1 MVLGREI
8 EMLWVISPVEEVAKA
23 LFSCLRFPS
32 PGHYK
37 LLFHLSCILVVFW
50 FIAVVAARGSY
61 VGHFKPCI
69 FIHEFEITL
78 HIQNY
83 VV

>member
-1 MVLGREI
+1 MVLGTKV
-8 EMLWVISPVEEVAKA
+8 EMLWVIPCGGGCKGVLFLVTFSFSSPLQIIVV
-23 LFSCLRFPS
+23 SS
-32 PGHYK
+32 
-37 LLFHLSCILVVFW
+37 ILYFFW